1 MTVYCW
7 PAAKVWLI
15 TGGSRMEREQVLDE
29 RFEGHIICV
38 KVLID
43 SLLDSIRL
51 GEPLSQWRETYV
63 SAALLALTEVQLAKG
78 KTSHCRGDVRDP
90 VGKISKEQSQHFD
103 R

>member
-1 MTVYCW
+1 
-7 PAAKVWLI
+7 
-15 TGGSRMEREQVLDE
+15 MEREQVLDE

-78 KTSHCRGDVRDP
+78 RQATAEEMCEILWARHRK
-90 VGKISKEQSQHFD
+90 SKAGVLTADFLPDFLESTFGPPD
-103 R
+103 L